1 MQPVSTTSYCLSA
14 SMAVTNAARDTKEL
28 DQEIAC
34 GIQQAITESLDKFTL
49 DQTPTQTSVGAKTR
63 RQTSAT
69 VNAGEIS
76 VAEIVTEVVKALQ
89 PMIVQCVTS
98 AVSQA
103 VTIIADKFVGDVSN
117 TTTSSL
123 KKQLKQ
129 QSYQLDRMEQY
140 TRRDNVIIKG
150 VSYSDNENTNDIVM
164 KLASDAGV
172 ELSKDDIST
181 SHRLGVTRDNS
192 KPSPII
198 VRLSKRDKK
207 IELMKKKKNIRQ
219 GVYVEEDLTK
229 LRGNMAYEVRKNSN
243 TIKTWTING
252 KIYALV
258 NEGGTEVKKVFETPD
273 DLYKLGWTETRLE
286 AFLDVK

>member
-1 MQPVSTTSYCLSA
+1 MASA
-14 SMAVTNAARDTKEL
+14 NTVKDTKEL
-28 DQEIAC
+28 DQEIAS
-34 GIQQAITESLDKFTL
+34 GIQQAITESLDKFTV
-49 DQTPTQTSVGAKTR
+49 DQASTQTCAGAKTR
-63 RQTSAT
+63 RQTSAAANT
-69 VNAGEIS
+69 GEMSI
-76 VAEIVTEVVKALQ
+76 AEIVTEVVKALQ

-103 VTIIADKFVGDVSN
+103 VTIIADKFVGDISN
-117 TTTSSL
+117 STTLSL
-123 KKQLKQ
+123 KRQLKQ

-140 TRRDNVIIKG
+140 TRRDNIIIKG

-164 KLASDAGV
+164 KLANDAGV

-181 SHRLGVTRDNS
+181 SHRLGATRDNS

-198 VRLSKRDKK
+198 VRFSKRDKK
-207 IELMKKKKNIRQ
+207 IELMKKKKNIRH

-243 TIKTWTING
+243 TSKTWTING

-273 DLYKLGWTETRLE
+273 DLYKLGWNEAKLE
-286 AFLDVK
+286 AFLDAK